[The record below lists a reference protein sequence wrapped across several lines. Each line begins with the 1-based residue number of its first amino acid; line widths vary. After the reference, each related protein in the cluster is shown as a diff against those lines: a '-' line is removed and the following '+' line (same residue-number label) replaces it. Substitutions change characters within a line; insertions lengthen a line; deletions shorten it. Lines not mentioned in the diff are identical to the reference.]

1 MKNLTG
7 AVCDSR
13 DKGFAVF
20 CEIRE
25 GSGAVCNCARL
36 FALAQEAANV
46 GSLPAPFLQAED
58 FSAYGKV
65 CPSLY
70 MFLGVGEVPPLHSP
84 YFDFDESVLEK
95 GLETFLRLFFS

>member
-1 MKNLTG
+1 MT
-7 AVCDSR
+7 AR

-36 FALAQEAANV
+36 FALAQEAAKP
-46 GSLPAPFLQAED
+46 SALCPLRFCQAED

>member
-1 MKNLTG
+1 MQLRTS
-7 AVCDSR
+7 VCSR
-13 DKGFAVF
+13 AGGGK
-20 CEIRE
+20 RRL
-25 GSGAVCNCARL
+25 SARS
-36 FALAQEAANV
+36 V
-46 GSLPAPFLQAED
+46 LQAED